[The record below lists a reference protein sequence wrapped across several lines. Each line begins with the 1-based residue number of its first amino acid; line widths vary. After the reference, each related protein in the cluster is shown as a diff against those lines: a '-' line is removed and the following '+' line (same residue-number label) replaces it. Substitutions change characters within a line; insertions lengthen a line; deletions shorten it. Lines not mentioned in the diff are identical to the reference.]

1 MLSLVAQSCPTLC
14 DPMDCSQAPL
24 SIEFSS
30 QEDWSGLPCPLPGV
44 LPNQGIEPRSP
55 VLKMDSLPSEPPG
68 KLKNTGVGSLSILQ
82 GTFPTQ
88 ELNQRL
94 LHCGGILYQLSY
106 QGSPI
111 FHYISSVQFSHS
123 VMSDSLRPPESQHA
137 RPPCASPT
145 PGVHSD
151 SCPSSQ

>member
-1 MLSLVAQSCPTLC
+1 
-14 DPMDCSQAPL
+14 MDCSQAPL
-24 SIEFSS
+24 SMEFSS

-55 VLKMDSLPSEPPG
+55 ALQTDSLPSEPPG

-88 ELNQRL
+88 ELDQGL
-94 LHCGGILYQLSY
+94 LHCGGILHQLSY

-111 FHYISSVQFSHS
+111 SHYISSVQFSRS
-123 VMSDSLRPPESQHA
+123 VMSDSL
-137 RPPCASPT
+137 
-145 PGVHSD
+145 
-151 SCPSSQ
+151 